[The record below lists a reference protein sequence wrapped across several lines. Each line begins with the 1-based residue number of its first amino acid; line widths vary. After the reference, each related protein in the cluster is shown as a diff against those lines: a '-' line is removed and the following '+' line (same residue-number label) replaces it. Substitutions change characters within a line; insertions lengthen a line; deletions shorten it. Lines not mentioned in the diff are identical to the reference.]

1 MPPRNP
7 SELARL
13 EDEREYWLKKVKDLS
28 LSRRS
33 REVFLMNLRNVEAR
47 LGIKGENYNSEKF

>member
-1 MPPRNP
+1 MAPRNP

-13 EDEREYWLKKVKDLS
+13 EDEREYWYKKVKDLT

-33 REVFLMNLRNVEAR
+33 REVCLMNLRNVEAR
-47 LGIKGENYNSEKF
+47 LGIESKDYNSPDF